1 MPTVLL
7 IRHAQASFGA
17 RNYDVLSQRG
27 RDQVR
32 ALVAGLARRGVQ
44 ATTVVAGDLRRQRD
58 TAGPCAAAAGV
69 ALTTDSRFNEYDDRD
84 ILGCHGDGVTGLE
97 RREGDR
103 PVDSREFQRILE
115 SALTAWIEAGAASG
129 CREPW
134 PRFQAR
140 ATAAVKDLA
149 AGLNRGETGLAITSG
164 GTIAAVTAAL
174 MGLPA
179 SALIAL
185 NRVSVT
191 TAITKLAVGG
201 GGITVVTIND
211 HAHLEEAQ
219 ADLIT
224 YR

>member
-17 RNYDVLSQRG
+17 RDYDVLSQRG
-27 RDQVR
+27 HDQVR

-58 TAGPCAAAAGV
+58 TAEPCAAAAGV
-69 ALTTDSRFNEYDDRD
+69 AVAADSRFNEYDDRD
-84 ILGCHGDGVTGLE
+84 ILGCHGDGFTGLE

-115 SALTAWIEAGAASG
+115 SALAAWIEAEAASA

-140 ATAAVKDLA
+140 ATAAVQDLA
-149 AGLNRGETGLAITSG
+149 AGLHRGQTALAITSG

-179 SALIAL
+179 LTVIAF
-185 NRVSVT
+185 NRVSVN
-191 TAITKLAVGG
+191 TAITKLAVGR

-211 HAHLEEAQ
+211 HAHLEEAR
-219 ADLIT
+219 AGLIS